1 MGCDGDVG
9 VRSAVVTDV
18 LVLLRECID
27 REAAK
32 APPLRDDRTVAALVR
47 AEAAI
52 ESLRARVARL
62 EGLA

>member
-1 MGCDGDVG
+1 M
-9 VRSAVVTDV
+9 TDV

-52 ESLRARVARL
+52 RSLRERVQRL